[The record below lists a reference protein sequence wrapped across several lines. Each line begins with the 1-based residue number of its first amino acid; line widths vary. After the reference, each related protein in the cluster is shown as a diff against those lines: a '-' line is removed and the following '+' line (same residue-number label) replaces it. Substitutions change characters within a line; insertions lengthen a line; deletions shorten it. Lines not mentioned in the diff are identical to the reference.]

1 MWNNYTVEMLNP
13 DKIAT
18 RQAEA
23 DAQRLGDQGRERGEH
38 TFWATRGV
46 ERVLV
51 SGTTGAARLRA
62 SAAVRASD
70 LRAGVVARERAV
82 RREAGVV
89 AAWMRHVHRPHIT
102 VGHHR
107 V

>member
-1 MWNNYTVEMLNP
+1 MWNNYTVELLNP

-23 DAQRLGDQGRERGEH
+23 DAQRLGDQGRARGEH

-46 ERVLV
+46 ERVIV
-51 SGTTGAARLRA
+51 SGATGAARVRA
-62 SAAVRASD
+62 AAAARASD
-70 LRAGVVARERAV
+70 LRTAAVAREQAV
-82 RREAGVV
+82 RREVGIV
-89 AAWMRHVHRPHIT
+89 ATWMRHVHRPHFSI
-102 VGHHR
+102 GHHR